1 MSEREADVVGLVRRG
16 IVAFLRGDRAD
27 ALAVASPK
35 VIAVRATSLPEA
47 QTYHGHDG
55 IESLLAEWTAE
66 FDGVEMTTGWL
77 AEIEGRILVEV
88 IQRGAG
94 ETYEIGERFWFVY
107 TVADRKVIRMDIF
120 ASEAE
125 ALGAL
130 A

>member
-1 MSEREADVVGLVRRG
+1 MSERAGDVVGLVRRG

-35 VIAVRATSLPEA
+35 VIAVRTTSLPEA

-55 IESLLAEWTAE
+55 IESMLAEWTAE
-66 FDGVEMTTGWL
+66 FGGIEMTTGCF
-77 AEIEGRILVEV
+77 AEIEGRVLVEV
-88 IQRGAG
+88 TQRGAG
-94 ETYEIGERFWFVY
+94 ETDAPGGRFWFVY
-107 TVADRKVIRMDIF
+107 TVADRQVIRMDIF

-125 ALGAL
+125 ALEAV